1 MGDSINSLDELIERS
16 NRMSYW
22 LGFIWS
28 ALNTLVHDDKVPEC
42 QKENTRILL
51 NMLTDGISD
60 IFYKDNKDE

>member
-16 NRMSYW
+16 NKMSYW
-22 LGFIWS
+22 LGFTWS
-28 ALNTLVHDDKVPEC
+28 ALKILVDDGKVPEY

-60 IFYKDNKDE
+60 IFYKDKKDE